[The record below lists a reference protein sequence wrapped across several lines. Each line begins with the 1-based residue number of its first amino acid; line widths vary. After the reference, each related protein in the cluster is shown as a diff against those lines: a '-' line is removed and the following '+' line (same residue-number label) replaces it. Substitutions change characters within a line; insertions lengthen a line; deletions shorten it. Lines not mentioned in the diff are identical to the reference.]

1 MQRRG
6 RFSVDL
12 RVLYG
17 LCLLLKAVFQ
27 RYWCYMI
34 AIFGHR
40 RVCADSSYAACTRR
54 LAGDVR
60 IARCDSVY
68 TR

>member
-1 MQRRG
+1 M
-6 RFSVDL
+6 
-12 RVLYG
+12 LYG

-27 RYWCYMI
+27 RYWCDMM
-34 AIFGHR
+34 AISGHH
-40 RVCADSSYAACTRR
+40 RVCADSFYADGTRT

-60 IARCDSVY
+60 IARYGSVY

>member
-1 MQRRG
+1 MRRWYH
-6 RFSVDL
+6 FSVDL

-27 RYWCYMI
+27 RCWYDMM
-34 AIFGHR
+34 AISGHH
-40 RVCADSSYAACTRR
+40 RVCADSSYADGTRT

-60 IARCDSVY
+60 IARYDSVY

>member
-1 MQRRG
+1 MRRG
-6 RFSVDL
+6 YHFSVDL
-12 RVLYG
+12 RLLYG

-27 RYWCYMI
+27 RYWCDIM
-34 AIFGHR
+34 AISGHHR
-40 RVCADSSYAACTRR
+40 MCADCFYTDDTHR

-60 IARCDSVY
+60 IARYGSVY

>member
-1 MQRRG
+1 M
-6 RFSVDL
+6 
-12 RVLYG
+12 LYG

-27 RYWCYMI
+27 RYWCDIM
-34 AIFGHR
+34 AISGNH
-40 RVCADSSYAACTRR
+40 RVCADSSYAAGTRR

-60 IARCDSVY
+60 IARYDSVY

>member
-1 MQRRG
+1 M
-6 RFSVDL
+6 
-12 RVLYG
+12 LYG

-27 RYWCYMI
+27 RYWCDMM
-34 AIFGHR
+34 AISGQH
-40 RVCADSSYAACTRR
+40 RVCADSFYAAGTRK

-60 IARCDSVY
+60 IARYGSVY